1 MWCIFSGDSGQQQW
15 TELLARPEIM
25 TVNNP
30 PTCIH
35 SVLVQSLCFSL
46 SVYLCSV
53 TAVMS
58 DSLQPYGLKSTRLL
72 CPWNSPGKIMG
83 VACHVLL
90 QGIFLIQGLNP
101 SLLRYLHWQASSLPW
116 VPPGS
121 PTFSS
126 VQFSSVQSLS
136 NIWLFATPCSTP
148 ILVQYSRSCIFSTL
162 LYKIDFMLDDF
173 FQLYTNVNVE
183 HL

>member
-25 TVNNP
+25 MVNNP

-58 DSLQPYGLKSTRLL
+58 DSLQPYGLKPTGLL
-72 CPWNSPGKIMG
+72 CPWNSPDKIMG

-90 QGIFLIQGLNP
+90 QGILLIQGLNP
-101 SLLRYLHWQASSLPW
+101 SLLRYLHWQARFFTMSATWEPH
-116 VPPGS
+116 
-121 PTFSS
+121 F
-126 VQFSSVQSLS
+126 QFSSVQSLS
-136 NIWLFATPCSTP
+136 NIWLFVTPCSTP
-148 ILVQYSRSCIFSTL
+148 ILVQYSRNCIFSTL

-183 HL
+183 HR